1 MCRAFL
7 PLLSKDG
14 RIVNLSS
21 VASSLKPYA
30 STIQQRFRN
39 PHASL
44 EDLDRL
50 AEDYLVSPPPP
61 QIQPEH

>member
-1 MCRAFL
+1 MCQSFI
-7 PLLSKDG
+7 PLMQAQFG

-21 VASSLKPYA
+21 VASSLKPYSEA
-30 STIQQRFRN
+30 VQHRFRD

-50 AEDYLVSPPPP
+50 AEDYLVRPSWVYCL
-61 QIQPEH
+61 